1 MRASRLLS
9 ILLLLQARGR
19 MTAQALAAEFEVSV
33 RTLYRDID
41 QLSAAG
47 VPVYADRGRAGGF
60 QLLAGYRTK
69 LTGLT
74 PVEAEALFLSGLPG
88 PAADLGPGDAM
99 AQAQLKL
106 LAAIPEREGSGQVAR
121 RFHLDPVGW
130 FRGAESVDRLP
141 ALAEAVWTCRRVR
154 IRYESWT
161 DVVERELE
169 PLGLV
174 LKAGV
179 WYLVAQSG
187 GKPRTYR
194 ISAIE
199 ALTPGE
205 TTFERPETF
214 DLAAYWTAWA
224 RDFEARM
231 QRGEAV
237 LRGSPRGLQR
247 LSLLGPA
254 ASEMAAR
261 TASPADAAGWVRVS
275 VPVETTSPDHATAEI
290 LKLGWMRR
298 CSRRRSCASTR
309 RRSRDASP
317 LSITSPPSPAR
328 RVRRSR
334 VDGARPAA
342 APGRRSRT
350 RRRSCRPSAP
360 PSRGRP
366 WRAGR
371 RGCRRRAAS

>member
-19 MTAQALAAEFEVSV
+19 MSAQALANEFEVSV

-47 VPVYADRGRAGGF
+47 VPVYAERGRAGGF
-60 QLLAGYRTK
+60 ELLDGYRTR

-74 PVEAEALFLSGLPG
+74 PTEAEALFLSGLPG
-88 PAADLGPGDAM
+88 PAADLGLGEAM

-106 LAAIPEREGSGQVAR
+106 LAALPGREGAGHVAQ

-130 FRGAESVDRLP
+130 YRGVERTDVLP
-141 ALAEAVWTCRRVR
+141 TLAEAVWNSRRIR

-187 GKPRTYR
+187 ERPRTYR

-199 ALTPGE
+199 TLALAAE
-205 TTFERPETF
+205 TFQRPKAF
-214 DLAAYWTAWA
+214 DLAAYWSAWA
-224 RDFEARM
+224 KDFEARI
-231 QRGEAV
+231 QQGEAT
-237 LRGSPRGLQR
+237 LR
-247 LSLLGPA
+247 LSPAGFKRLLLLSPA
-254 ASEMAAR
+254 ANEMAAR
-261 TASPADAAGWVRVS
+261 TASAPDADGWVRVTI
-275 VPVETTSPDHATAEI
+275 PVEITSLDHAAAEI
-290 LKLGWMRR
+290 LKLGVE
-298 CSRRRSCASTR
+298 AQV
-309 RRSRDASP
+309 
-317 LSITSPPSPAR
+317 L
-328 RVRRSR
+328 
-334 VDGARPAA
+334 
-342 APGRRSRT
+342 
-350 RRRSCRPSAP
+350 AP
-360 PSRGRP
+360 PALRRHV
-366 WRAGR
+366 AGF
-371 RGCRRRAAS
+371 AARLSALYPAERS